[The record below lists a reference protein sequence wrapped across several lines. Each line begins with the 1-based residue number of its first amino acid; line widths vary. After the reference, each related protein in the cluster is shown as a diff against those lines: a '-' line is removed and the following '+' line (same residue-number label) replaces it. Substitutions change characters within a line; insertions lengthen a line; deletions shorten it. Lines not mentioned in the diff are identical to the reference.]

1 MRRSSKRRE
10 SAKAGATA
18 TLAQH
23 KSGRGGLKETFPD
36 SEWQYRVLVRS
47 IREGMLIVDPEENV
61 VFANRACCR
70 MLGYSQDEIVGMNL
84 SQIVPDEE
92 FEKILKQSSRRR
104 EGVSSQYELIMRR
117 RDGELRN
124 MSVSAHS
131 WMNEEGEFLGS
142 TALVMDITERK
153 RADEN
158 LRIYADV
165 LENINIGIVA
175 FDTESK
181 SVIFQNR
188 RAIEM
193 FSPAV
198 DPRDYSGLSTLL
210 LPNGGEVMRGVTSE
224 IRCGDRILGYT
235 VYHLLGRYFWLFVRD
250 ITEKVRLESIAEAAN
265 STSNIGY
272 IFSGIRHEIG
282 NPLNSI
288 KVTMS
293 VLKENIERYPKKK
306 VLGYIDAVLEMTER
320 LEYLLRSLK
329 SFNMYEDVDL
339 KDVGIVSLMEDF
351 LLLSRHDIERR
362 GILIETQFPPSDP
375 RVRFDPR
382 ALQQCLLNLLTN
394 AVDALE
400 GARTAKIIISVSG
413 AAGRVSVRVE
423 DNGCGI
429 PERKLK
435 DLFMPFS
442 TTKEKGSGLG
452 LVIVKKLLA
461 KMNSTIEI
469 ESTEG
474 KGTSVEISL
483 PRSEDHADVLKG

>member
-1 MRRSSKRRE
+1 
-10 SAKAGATA
+10 
-18 TLAQH
+18 
-23 KSGRGGLKETFPD
+23 
-36 SEWQYRVLVRS
+36 
-47 IREGMLIVDPEENV
+47 MLIVDPVENV

-70 MLGYSQDEIVGMNL
+70 ILGYSKDEIVGMNL
-84 SQIVPDEE
+84 SQIVPNEE
-92 FEKILKQSSRRR
+92 FEKILNQSSRRR
-104 EGVSSQYELIMRR
+104 EGVSSQYELMMRR

-131 WMNEEGEFLGS
+131 WMDETGEFLGS

-175 FDTESK
+175 FDTEKK

-188 RAIEM
+188 CATEM
-193 FSPAV
+193 LQPTV
-198 DPRDYSGLSTLL
+198 ERRDYSGLTELL
-210 LPNGGEVMRGVTSE
+210 LPNGGEGMKGVTQE
-224 IRCGDRILGYT
+224 VRCGDRILGYT
-235 VYHLLGRYFWLFVRD
+235 VYHLLGRYLWLFIRE

-265 STSNIGY
+265 STDNIGY

-293 VLKENIERYPKKK
+293 VLKENIDRYPKKK
-306 VLGYIDAVLEMTER
+306 VLEYIDAVLEVTER
-320 LEYLLRSLK
+320 LEYLLKSLK
-329 SFNMYEDVDL
+329 SFNMYEDVEL
-339 KDVGIVSLMEDF
+339 QDVGIVSLMENF
-351 LLLSRHDIERR
+351 LLLSRHDIEKR
-362 GILIETQFPPSDP
+362 GIQIDAHFPPTDL
-375 RVRFDPR
+375 RVRVDPR

-394 AVDALE
+394 AVDSLE
-400 GARTAKIIISVSG
+400 DRKAPRITIDVS
-413 AAGRVSVRVE
+413 AAASRVSIRVD

-429 PERKLK
+429 PERKIGE
-435 DLFMPFS
+435 LFMPFA

-461 KMNSTIEI
+461 RMHSTIEV
-469 ESTEG
+469 ESAEG
-474 KGTSVEISL
+474 EGTSVEISL
-483 PRSEDHADVLKG
+483 PLLERQSGD